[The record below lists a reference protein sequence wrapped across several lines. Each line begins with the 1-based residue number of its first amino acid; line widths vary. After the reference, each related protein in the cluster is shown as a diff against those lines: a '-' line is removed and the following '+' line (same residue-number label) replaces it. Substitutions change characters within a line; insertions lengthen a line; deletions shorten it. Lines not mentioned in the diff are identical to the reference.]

1 MREGLDVY
9 TDNSQQLA
17 SSLERQFDKTAAV
30 YDRGVGPRQELAV
43 NSNSKVKPFRP
54 ATRPSKASQRK
65 RLRRVKT
72 FRAGSMTN
80 GLTPFDRNVFTRRG
94 GNETGEQ
101 RLR

>member
-43 NSNSKVKPFRP
+43 NSNSKGEAVP
-54 ATRPSKASQRK
+54 AGHAAQQGQSAQTSSTSQDLGQGR
-65 RLRRVKT
+65 
-72 FRAGSMTN
+72 
-80 GLTPFDRNVFTRRG
+80 
-94 GNETGEQ
+94 
-101 RLR
+101 